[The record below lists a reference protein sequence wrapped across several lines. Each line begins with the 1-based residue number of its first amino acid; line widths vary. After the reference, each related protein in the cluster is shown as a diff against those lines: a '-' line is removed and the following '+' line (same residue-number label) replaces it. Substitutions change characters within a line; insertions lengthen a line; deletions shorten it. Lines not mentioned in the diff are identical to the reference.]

1 MLTIKKSALGVDNQ
15 DFSCYNTSIETN
27 KPRKVTQMK
36 NIVSILAVVA
46 ATAGAANAGAITP
59 SGDLDL
65 PKWNGEI
72 SNNAIPDI
80 CAFTYNDA
88 NAGSMTYDIE
98 LGKWS
103 VTTPAVVAVE
113 HRGASE
119 LTVTAGDLIR
129 TDASQANMAVVV
141 DYTGSTITGDGTL
154 SLADTA
160 KISVGDLTD
169 NSAAKQTVINIG
181 GSAQMENT
189 DVETNG
195 IENGG
200 KYMIVHTV
208 QCLQ

>member
-1 MLTIKKSALGVDNQ
+1 
-15 DFSCYNTSIETN
+15 
-27 KPRKVTQMK
+27 MK
-36 NIVSILAVVA
+36 NSIITAAFVA
-46 ATAGAANAGAITP
+46 ALASSASAGAITP

-72 SNNAIPDI
+72 SNNAIPDV

-88 NAGSMTYDIE
+88 NAGSMTYDID

-103 VTTPAVVAVE
+103 TTKDAIVAVS
-113 HRGASE
+113 HRGASS

-129 TDASQANMAVVV
+129 TDASQDNMAVTV
-141 DYTGSTITGDGTL
+141 DYTGSTISGDGVL

-160 KISVGDLTD
+160 KISVGDLSEGSGT
-169 NSAAKQTVINIG
+169 NSTVINIG
-181 GSAQMENT
+181 GTAQMENT

-200 KYMIVHTV
+200 QYMIVHTV